1 MSTEAF
7 SWAMDDAPMLRT
19 DKGRPDST
27 ARHVLQV
34 LAEHARPDGS
44 NSHPSVLRIQYRT
57 GYDERT
63 VQRALRRLE
72 TGGLIKQQGAVQGR
86 KKWRLQMQLQ
96 RPESDWAELEAEAE
110 DAKMQAA
117 ERQRRARAKRV
128 TQSESVT
135 VTHGESV
142 TVTHGE
148 SVTVTHSDDVTE
160 GDVTHSESV
169 SHALP
174 VRDVTHSASECHAL
188 SAPLTVINRQGN
200 RQEPLAGQADAS
212 GAAAT
217 PTPGDTG
224 DVPDEV
230 LEGEPVDDVQA
241 DAPDAPV
248 TAQTIVGE
256 WLDRCTERPPSR
268 VVGQMAKEIR
278 ILLDEDRIHPDHIR
292 RGIAHWMQR
301 GLHPATLPS
310 VVNEVMN
317 AAGPAGTAAAR
328 QQPTNSLYDQA
339 TGTTVFDRARA
350 RAAARTAAQEGQGQ

>member
-1 MSTEAF
+1 MT
-7 SWAMDDAPMLRT
+7 WAMDDAPMLRT

-44 NSHPSVLRIQYRT
+44 NSHPSNLRIQYRT

-63 VQRALRRLE
+63 IQRALRRLE
-72 TGGLIKQQGAVQGR
+72 TGGLIKRQGAVQGR
-86 KKWRLQMQLQ
+86 TKWKLQMHLR
-96 RPESDWAELEAEAE
+96 RPEFDWAELEDEAEA
-110 DAKMQAA
+110 ARQQAA

-142 TVTHGE
+142 TVTH
-148 SVTVTHSDDVTE
+148 SDDVTE
-160 GDVTHSESV
+160 GGVTHSESV

-174 VRDVTHSASECHAL
+174 MRDVTHSASECHAL
-188 SAPLTVINRQGN
+188 SAPLTVINHQGN
-200 RQEPLAGQADAS
+200 HQEPFPAPADAS
-212 GAAAT
+212 GPAAT
-217 PTPGDTG
+217 PAPGDTR
-224 DVPDEV
+224 DADDDV
-230 LEGEPVDDVQA
+230 LEGEPVDDDQA
-241 DAPDAPV
+241 DAADAPI

-278 ILLDEDRIHPDHIR
+278 VLLDDDGIHPDWIR
-292 RGIAHWMQR
+292 RGIARWMQR
-301 GLHPATLPS
+301 GLHPSTLSS

-317 AAGPAGTAAAR
+317 APSPATPRQSAGPR
-328 QQPTNSLYDQA
+328 YDPA
-339 TGTTVFDRARA
+339 TGTDLFERAMARA
-350 RAAARTAAQEGQGQ
+350 KARDAAAEGGTP

>member
-1 MSTEAF
+1 MSTEAVT
-7 SWAMDDAPMLRT
+7 WAMDDAPMLRT

-72 TGGLIKQQGAVQGR
+72 SGGLIKQQGSVQGR
-86 KKWRLQMQLQ
+86 KKWRLQVQLK
-96 RPESDWAELEAEAE
+96 RPEFDWAELEAEAE
-110 DAKMQAA
+110 EAKKQAA

-128 TQSESVT
+128 TQSEAVT

-142 TVTHGE
+142 TVTN
-148 SVTVTHSDDVTE
+148 SDDVTE
-160 GDVTHSESV
+160 GDVTHSKSV

-174 VRDVTHSASECHAL
+174 LRDVTHSASGRHAL
-188 SAPLTVINRQGN
+188 SAPLTVINHQWN
-200 RQEPLAGQADAS
+200 HQEPFAGQADAS
-212 GAAAT
+212 GPAVE
-217 PTPGDTG
+217 PTPGDTK
-224 DVPDEV
+224 DAPDEV
-230 LEGEPVDDVQA
+230 LDGEPVDD
-241 DAPDAPV
+241 APSDVSEAPV

-256 WLDRCTERPPSR
+256 WLARCAERPPSA
-268 VVGQMAKEIR
+268 VIGQMAKQIR

-292 RGIAHWMQR
+292 RGIAHWMR
-301 GLHPATLPS
+301 KGLHPSTLPS

-317 AAGPAGTAAAR
+317 AAAAPGAPAND
-328 QQPTNSLYDQA
+328 QPAS
-339 TGTTVFDRARA
+339 GTVFDRARA
-350 RAAARTAAQEGQGQ
+350 RVAARAAARQEGAAP

>member
-1 MSTEAF
+1 MSTEAV

-19 DKGRPDST
+19 EKNRPDST

-34 LAEHARPDGS
+34 LGEHARPDGS

-72 TGGLIKQQGAVQGR
+72 AGGLIRKQGTVNGR
-86 KKWRLQMQLQ
+86 TKWKLQMHLR
-96 RPESDWAELEAEAE
+96 RPEFDWAELEAEAE
-110 DAKMQAA
+110 DAKKQAA
-117 ERQRRARAKRV
+117 ERQRRARAKR
-128 TQSESVT
+128 

-174 VRDVTHSASECHAL
+174 VRDVTHSASERHAL
-188 SAPLTVINRQGN
+188 SAPLTTSQPSENH
-200 RQEPLAGQADAS
+200 QEPLAGPADAS

-224 DVPDEV
+224 DAQDEV
-230 LEGEPVDDVQA
+230 LEGEPVDDAPAA
-241 DAPDAPV
+241 DSDTQV

-256 WLDRCTERPPSR
+256 WLERCTSRPPKS
-268 VVGQMAKEIR
+268 VVGQVAKHIR
-278 ILLDEDRIHPDHIR
+278 VLLDEDHIDPYWVR
-292 RGIAHWMQR
+292 RGIARWMER
-301 GLHPATLPS
+301 GLHPSTLPS

-317 AAGPAGTAAAR
+317 GASTATPGAR
-328 QQPTNSLYDQA
+328 TPGQQPANALYDQA

-350 RAAARTAAQEGQGQ
+350 RAAARTAAQEGQAQ